1 MDLKFNGAVFT
12 LNGFE
17 IPRDV
22 YYNNQCE
29 IINEELKVYTFLD
42 GRDVPL
48 VESRLIDILKG
59 KRYHNKI
66 FLMVLKNEYD
76 GIMLKDYERV
86 VGTENFL
93 NRYRDYLTPEI
104 NADMELIG
112 MKLVSKN
119 TGEVVK
125 LI

>member
-22 YYNNQCE
+22 YYSHQCE

-48 VESRLIDILKG
+48 VESILIDILKG

-93 NRYRDYLTPEI
+93 NRHMEPET
-104 NADMELIG
+104 NTNMELISV
-112 MKLVSKN
+112 KLISKN
-119 TGEVVK
+119 TGEAIK
-125 LI
+125 LM